1 MKQIIYFISIFIFLT
16 SCADLDIQPDGRI
29 TLADV
34 FKDETKTEAFLNT
47 VYTFVPAY
55 FWSYTNQSML
65 AGSSDEA
72 EDSMIG
78 SGAPNIN
85 ARWIAGGLTP
95 ATNPGIDLYSRM
107 WRGIQHANIFL
118 ENIHSVKF
126 ADENRKERLTGEAK
140 ILRAFYYWELV
151 KQYGPMPIFE
161 KAPDVNFDYPSLTRP
176 TMQDNI
182 DFIVKDC
189 DDAISNTYLPLRI
202 YYGAEAGRLTRAV
215 AYAIKSQALLYNASP
230 LWNPDNQTAKWQAAA
245 IAAKQAIEALT
256 ANDVYKLV
264 DNYGTYFLKG
274 MDYEDDPNDTETI
287 LQTSGAGNL
296 FIANH
301 SIPSRPG
308 SSKAGVCP
316 TQELVDAYEMVETG
330 EPAILGYEDEAHLI
344 PIINESSG
352 YDPEDP
358 YVGRDPRFYETVWYN
373 GALYDNIN
381 GNIHTVETF
390 IGGSDQLLKVPP
402 YTRNT
407 HTGYYLRK
415 YIDPRIQS
423 TQTSTATWKKY
434 RLAELYLNL
443 AEAENEV
450 NGPTGEVYAAVNKI
464 RERAGMKELP
474 ANLTKDEM
482 RARIRNERRVELAF
496 EEHRFWDV
504 RRWKI
509 LDKTDKNVTGM
520 EIIRESDDTF
530 VYQRFS
536 LGERNAWQDKFLIFP
551 IPIGDVANI
560 PNFSDEQNPGW

>member
-1 MKQIIYFISIFIFLT
+1 MKQIIYFISTLIFVT

-34 FKDETKTEAFLNT
+34 FEDETKTEAFLNT
-47 VYTFVPAY
+47 VYTFAPAY
-55 FWSYTNQSML
+55 FWYYTNQSML

-95 ATNPGIDLYSRM
+95 ANNPGIDLYSSM

-118 ENIHSVKF
+118 ENISSVEF
-126 ADENRKERLTGEAK
+126 EDANRKERLIGEAK

-161 KAPDVNFDYPSLTRP
+161 KAPDVNFDYSSLSRP
-176 TMQDNI
+176 EMQDII
-182 DFIVKDC
+182 DFIVQDC
-189 DDAISNTYLPLRI
+189 DDAITNMRLPLRV
-202 YYGAEAGRLTRAV
+202 YYGAEAGRVTRAV
-215 AYAIKSQALLYNASP
+215 AHAIKSQALLYNASP
-230 LWNPDNQTAKWQAAA
+230 LWNPGNQTEKWKAAA
-245 IAAKQAIEALT
+245 DAAKQAIETLT

-264 DNYGTYFLKG
+264 DSYGAYFLTG
-274 MDYEDDPNDTETI
+274 MDYEDNPKDTETI
-287 LQTSGAGNL
+287 LQTSGSGSL

-308 SSKAGVCP
+308 GSKAGVCP
-316 TQELVDAYEMVETG
+316 TQELVDAYEMLETG
-330 EPAILGYEDEAHLI
+330 EPAIVGYEDEEHLI
-344 PIINESSG
+344 PIINEGSG
-352 YDPEDP
+352 YDPKNP
-358 YVGRDPRFYETVWYN
+358 YMGRDPRFYETIWYN

-381 GNIHTVETF
+381 GNVHTVETF

-415 YIDPRIQS
+415 FIDPRIQG
-423 TQTSTATWKKY
+423 TQASTATWKKY

-443 AEAENEV
+443 AEAENEL
-450 NGPTGEVYAAVNKI
+450 NGPTQEAYSAVNKI
-464 RERAGMKELP
+464 RERAGMKGLP
-474 ANLTKDEM
+474 GNLTKDEM
-482 RARIRNERRVELAF
+482 RLRIRNERRVELAF

-509 LDKTDKNVTGM
+509 LSQTDKNVTGV
-520 EIIRESDDTF
+520 EIIKESDNSF
-530 VYQRFS
+530 VYYRFS
-536 LGERNAWQDKFLIFP
+536 LGERNAWQEKFLIFP
-551 IPIGDVANI
+551 IPIGDVSNI
-560 PNFSDEQNPGW
+560 PSFNDQQNPGW